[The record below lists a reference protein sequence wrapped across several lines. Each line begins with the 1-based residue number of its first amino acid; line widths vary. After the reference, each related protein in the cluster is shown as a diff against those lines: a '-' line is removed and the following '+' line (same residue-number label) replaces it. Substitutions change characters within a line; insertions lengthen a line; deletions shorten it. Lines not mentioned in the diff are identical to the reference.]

1 MNKKI
6 FATGL
11 IMSALIFSGCGSK
24 KPEPSSGLK
33 KVNPQEKIIKL
44 DSLYEKERKEFL
56 SETMYSPKI
65 PVKTPDKILRVLVM
79 PYVDEESN
87 LQTENFHFVKVDEG
101 RWILGEYL
109 NGQNRSSAPK
119 TLTPLKQG
127 K

>member
-1 MNKKI
+1 
-6 FATGL
+6 
-11 IMSALIFSGCGSK
+11 
-24 KPEPSSGLK
+24 
-33 KVNPQEKIIKL
+33 
-44 DSLYEKERKEFL
+44 
-56 SETMYSPKI
+56 
-65 PVKTPDKILRVLVM
+65 M

-109 NGQNRSSAPK
+109 NGQDRSSAPK